1 MAAWR
6 KKFSVVPDED
16 MCFSCFATTKYS
28 CIKCGHSVCNRCSV
42 FQEDEETPGWVAGK
56 SVGYCIPC
64 EKEEGA
70 SKTVSTKNLSVNGQE
85 ERVNSGQG
93 MKRKSELGET
103 TSSGQGEKMNNNEED
118 KREAMSWLVVFL
130 TVYVDL
136 LN

>member
-16 MCFSCFATTKYS
+16 TCFSCFATTKYS

-70 SKTVSTKNLSVNGQE
+70 TTTVSTKNGQE

-93 MKRKSELGET
+93 MKRKSGLGET
-103 TSSGQGEKMNNNEED
+103 RNSGQGEKMNNNEED